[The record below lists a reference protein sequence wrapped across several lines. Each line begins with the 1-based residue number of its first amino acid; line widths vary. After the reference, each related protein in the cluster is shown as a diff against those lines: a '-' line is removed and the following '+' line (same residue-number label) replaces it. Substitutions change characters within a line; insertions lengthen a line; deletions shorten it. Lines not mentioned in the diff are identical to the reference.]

1 MHVIDIRLRH
11 PDQLFDSLDPS
22 PFHDKALDR
31 NAEAYLI
38 ECAGELPPR
47 DAFVLRLYGPAV
59 LHDQGEQIMLGV
71 HRHFALAL
79 AQAQRRHRRRAR
91 VARAAILFGLA
102 GLGGA
107 LLLRSAIAE
116 WGGAGGEVLTEGL
129 LILAWVALWRPAEM
143 LIFDSWEQREELRVL
158 RALTRVP
165 VQVAVDAGEDA
176 PAAATTGP
184 R

>member
-1 MHVIDIRLRH
+1 MHAIDIRLRH

-31 NAEAYLI
+31 DAEAYLI

-47 DAFVLRLYGPAV
+47 EAFVLRLHGPVA
-59 LHDQGEQIMLGV
+59 LREQREQIMFGV

-91 VARAAILFGLA
+91 VARAAMLFGLA
-102 GLGGA
+102 VLGGA
-107 LLLRSAIAE
+107 LLLRSAVAE
-116 WGGAGGEVLTEGL
+116 WGGPGGEVLTEGL

-158 RALTRVP
+158 RALARVP
-165 VQVAVDAGEDA
+165 VQLAESGDDDA
-176 PAAATTGP
+176 PASAVTDQG
-184 R
+184 

>member
-31 NAEAYLI
+31 DAEAYLI

-47 DAFVLRLYGPAV
+47 VPFLLRLHGPAA
-59 LHDQGEQIMLGV
+59 LLDQLPAITSGV

-79 AQAQRRHRRRAR
+79 AQAQRRHRRRSR
-91 VARAAILFGLA
+91 VARAAILFGLC
-102 GLGGA
+102 GLGAA
-107 LLLRSAIAE
+107 LLLRTLVTS
-116 WGGAGGEVLTEGL
+116 WGGTLGEVLAEGL

-158 RALTRVP
+158 RELARVP
-165 VQVAVDAGEDA
+165 VELVAAQGEQG
-176 PAAATTGP
+176 PASPPASRA
-184 R
+184 